1 MLNSFG
7 RNAEQYGGD
16 LASGRAISSYY
27 KRLDKNAKNNEKDY
41 VFSLYD
47 SNMTTSMFEL
57 LSTNAGFC
65 GRSKNDQILQHMK
78 QAKKKAGSEFK
89 VFDDEGRDVIVPYG
103 EGDSIITELSSEIA
117 GYDLKFVKEQMEK
130 AKPYTISLYDYQLKK
145 LRELGGIM
153 DIDSAGALAIDG
165 RFYGERGFEIE
176 GDNMEAKIYWG

>member
-1 MLNSFG
+1 M
-7 RNAEQYGGD
+7 
-16 LASGRAISSYY
+16 ASGRAISSYY

-103 EGDSIITELSSEIA
+103 EVDSIITELSSERA

-153 DIDSAGALAIDG
+153 VIDSAGALAIVG